1 MKGDEKVLQTLNLSL
16 KGELT
21 AINQYFLHA
30 RIFENWGV
38 TKLAKHEKAE
48 SIEEM
53 GHADLLIQRIL
64 LLEGLPNLQDLGR
77 LTIGETVKEALEGDM
92 QLEIDGIATYRKGIA
107 VCEAAHDYV
116 TRDLLIKILT
126 DEEGHLDHIE
136 TQLKMMEDMGMENYL
151 QLQSDS
157 MDQQG

>member
-1 MKGDEKVLQTLNLSL
+1 MKGDKKVIQTLNLSL

-30 RIFENWGV
+30 RIFESWGV

-53 GHADLLIQRIL
+53 GHADLLIQRVL
-64 LLEGLPNLQDLGR
+64 LLGGLPNLQDLDK
-77 LTIGETVKEALEGDM
+77 LMIGETVKEALEADM
-92 QLEIDGIATYRKGIA
+92 KLEKNGIANYRKGIA
-107 VCEAAHDYV
+107 VCEEAGDYV

-126 DEEGHLDHIE
+126 DEEGHLDHVE
-136 TQLKMMEDMGMENYL
+136 TQLKMIEDMGLENYL
-151 QLQSDS
+151 LLQSDPI
-157 MDQQG
+157 DQQ

>member
-1 MKGDEKVLQTLNLSL
+1 MKGDKKVIDALNLSL

-30 RIFENWGV
+30 RIFENWGM

-53 GHADLLIQRIL
+53 EHADLLIQRIL
-64 LLEGLPNLQDLGR
+64 LLEGLPNLQDLDK
-77 LTIGETVKEALEGDM
+77 LMIGENVKEALEADRK
-92 QLEIDGIATYRKGIA
+92 LELNGIETYRKNIA
-107 VCEAAHDYV
+107 VAEAANDYV
-116 TRDLLIKILT
+116 TRDLFVKILS
-126 DEEGHLDHIE
+126 DEEGHLDHLD
-136 TQLKMMEDMGMENYL
+136 TQLQMISDMGLQNYI

-157 MDQQG
+157 IDQQG

>member
-64 LLEGLPNLQDLGR
+64 LLEGLPNLQELGK
-77 LTIGETVKEALEGDM
+77 LTIGETVKEALEGDRM
-92 QLEIDGIATYRKGIA
+92 LEIDGIANYRKGIGI
-107 VCEAAHDYV
+107 CEAAHDYV

-126 DEEGHLDHIE
+126 DEEGHLDHVE
-136 TQLKMMEDMGMENYL
+136 TQLQMMKDMGIENYL

-157 MDQQG
+157 IDQQG

>member
-1 MKGDEKVLQTLNLSL
+1 MKGDKKVIDALNLSL

-30 RIFENWGV
+30 RIFENWGM

-53 GHADLLIQRIL
+53 EHADLLIQRIL
-64 LLEGLPNLQDLGR
+64 LLEGLPNLQDLDKLR
-77 LTIGETVKEALEGDM
+77 IGENVKEALEADR
-92 QLEIDGIATYRKGIA
+92 QLEIHGIETYRKNIA
-107 VCEAAHDYV
+107 VAEAANDYV
-116 TRDLLIKILT
+116 TRDLFVKILG
-126 DEEGHLDHIE
+126 DEEGHLDHLD
-136 TQLKMMEDMGMENYL
+136 TQLQMINDMGLQNYI

-157 MDQQG
+157 IDQQG

>member
-1 MKGDEKVLQTLNLSL
+1 MKGDKKVIDALNLSL

-30 RIFENWGV
+30 RIFENWGM

-53 GHADLLIQRIL
+53 EHADLLIQRIL
-64 LLEGLPNLQDLGR
+64 LLEGLPNLQELDKL
-77 LTIGETVKEALEGDM
+77 LIGENVQEVLEGDRK
-92 QLEIDGIATYRKGIA
+92 LELHGIETYRKNIA
-107 VCEAAHDYV
+107 IAEAANDYV
-116 TRDLLIKILT
+116 TRDLFVKILT
-126 DEEGHLDHIE
+126 DEEGHLDHLE
-136 TQLKMMEDMGMENYL
+136 TQLQMINDMGLQNYI

-157 MDQQG
+157 IDQQG